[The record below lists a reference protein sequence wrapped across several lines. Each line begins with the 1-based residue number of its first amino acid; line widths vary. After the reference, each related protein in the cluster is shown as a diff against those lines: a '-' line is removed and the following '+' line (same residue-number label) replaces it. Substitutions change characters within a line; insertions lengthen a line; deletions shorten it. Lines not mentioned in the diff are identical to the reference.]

1 MGMEAAMTEP
11 AQPSS
16 RWRNVLFSVPRL
28 NIVGIVAIVIA
39 ASLIAIHNLHH
50 DNSPNQILNVSYD
63 PTRELY
69 AALDK
74 TFVGQFRRQTGVTVE
89 VKQSHGGSGRQASEI
104 INGHEKAD
112 VVSLALPSDV
122 DALRKR
128 GLIAPNWQK
137 RLPNH
142 SVPYT
147 STIVFVV
154 HKDNPLGIHDW
165 PDLIKDDV
173 EIVSPNPRTSGN
185 GKLSVLA
192 AWGSVK
198 PPGGSDAQAA
208 DFVRALLGHVVAADA
223 GARGSAISFA
233 VEKIG
238 DVHLTWE
245 NEALREVAENKDELQ
260 IVYPPVSIRAE
271 PAVAWVDANLPNKNI
286 ASYANAYLEYLY
298 TDAAQETAAQYGYR
312 PIKPEILAKHADR
325 LPPIN
330 LFPITAIAQS
340 WYDAQEKFF
349 GSNGIYDVVSSAPA
363 RVASAHPRRKTKTP

>member
-1 MGMEAAMTEP
+1 MTEP
-11 AQPSS
+11 TQQPS
-16 RWRNVLFSVPRL
+16 RWRRALSSVAPLNVLGL
-28 NIVGIVAIVIA
+28 TAIVVA
-39 ASLIAIHNLHH
+39 AGLIWFHNSRH
-50 DNSPNQILNVSYD
+50 DTFPNQILNVSYD

-74 TFVGQFRRQTGVTVE
+74 TFVDDFRRRTGVTVE
-89 VKQSHGGSGRQASEI
+89 VKQSHGGSGRQASEVI
-104 INGHEKAD
+104 KGHEKAD

-128 GLIAPNWQK
+128 GLIAPDWQK

-173 EIVSPNPRTSGN
+173 EIVNPDPRTSGN

-192 AWGSVK
+192 AWGSVTTR
-198 PPGGSDAQAA
+198 GGSEQEASDYL
-208 DFVRALLGHVVAADA
+208 RALLSHVKVADP
-223 GARGSAISFA
+223 GARSAAISYS
-233 VEKIG
+233 VEKVG

-245 NEALREVAENKDELQ
+245 NEALREVAENKDEFE
-260 IVYPPVSIRAE
+260 IVYPPTSILAE
-271 PAVAWVDANLPNKNI
+271 PAVAWVDANLKDKKI
-286 ASYANAYLEYLY
+286 ASYAKAYLEYLY
-298 TDAAQETAAQYGYR
+298 TDAAQETVAKYGYR
-312 PIKPEILAKHADR
+312 PLKPEILAKHKDR
-325 LPPIN
+325 LPAIN
-330 LFPITAIAQS
+330 LFPITAVAKS

-363 RVASAHPRRKTKTP
+363 RVASAHTRKTTP

>member
-1 MGMEAAMTEP
+1 MTEP
-11 AQPSS
+11 TEPSARRRKLPFS
-16 RWRNVLFSVPRL
+16 INRLNVL
-28 NIVGIVAIVIA
+28 GIVAIIVA
-39 ASLIAIHNLHH
+39 ATLIGVHNLHH
-50 DNSPNQILNVSYD
+50 DKSPNQLLNVSYD

-74 TFVGQFRRQTGVTVE
+74 TFVDQFRRQTGVTVE
-89 VKQSHGGSGRQASEI
+89 VKQSHGGSGRQAAEV

-128 GLIAPNWQK
+128 GLIAPGWQK

-173 EIVSPNPRTSGN
+173 EVVSPNPRTSGN

-192 AWGSVK
+192 AWGSVTTR
-198 PPGGSDAQAA
+198 GGSDQEAA
-208 DFVRALLGHVVAADA
+208 DYVRALLSHVKVADS
-223 GARGSAISFA
+223 GARGAAISYS

-245 NEALREVAENKDELQ
+245 NEALREVAESKDEFQ
-260 IVYPPVSIRAE
+260 IVYPPVSILAE
-271 PAVAWVDANLPNKNI
+271 PAVAWVDANVKDKKI
-286 ASYANAYLEYLY
+286 ASYAKSYLEYLY
-298 TDAAQETAAQYGYR
+298 TDAAQETVAQYGYR
-312 PIKPEILAKHADR
+312 PLKPQILAKHTDR

-330 LFPITAIAQS
+330 LFPITAIAKS

>member
-1 MGMEAAMTEP
+1 MTEP
-11 AQPSS
+11 APPAK
-16 RWRNVLFSVPRL
+16 RRGKLPFSVSRI
-28 NIVGIVAIVIA
+28 NILGIVAIVVA
-39 ASLIAIHNLHH
+39 ASLLAVHNLHH

-69 AALDK
+69 AAIDK
-74 TFVGQFRRQTGVTVE
+74 TFVDEFRKKTGVTVE
-89 VKQSHGGSGRQASEI
+89 VKQSHGGSGRQATEVI
-104 INGHEKAD
+104 KGHEKAN

-128 GLIAPNWQK
+128 GLIASDWQN

-154 HKDNPLGIHDW
+154 EKDNPLGIHDW
-165 PDLIKDDV
+165 PDLIKDGVD
-173 EIVSPNPRTSGN
+173 IINPNPRTSGN
-185 GKLSVLA
+185 GKLTVLA
-192 AWGSVK
+192 AWGSVTTR
-198 PPGGSDAQAA
+198 GGSEQEASDY
-208 DFVRALLGHVVAADA
+208 VRALLSHVKVADS
-223 GARGSAISFA
+223 GARGAATTFST
-233 VEKIG
+233 EKIG

-245 NEALREVAENKDELQ
+245 NEALREVAENKDQFE
-260 IVYPPVSIRAE
+260 IVYPPVSILAE
-271 PAVAWVDANLPNKNI
+271 PAVTWVDANLKDKKL
-286 ASYANAYLEYLY
+286 ASYAKSYLEYLY
-298 TDAAQETAAQYGYR
+298 TDPAQETVAQYGYR
-312 PIKPEILAKHADR
+312 PLKPEILAKHADR

-330 LFPITAIAQS
+330 LFPITAIAKS

>member
-1 MGMEAAMTEP
+1 MTESAPP
-11 AQPSS
+11 AKHRGKLP
-16 RWRNVLFSVPRL
+16 LSVSRL
-28 NIVGIVAIVIA
+28 NILGIVAIVVA
-39 ASLIAIHNLHH
+39 GSLLAFHNLHR

-69 AALDK
+69 AAIDK
-74 TFVGQFRRQTGVTVE
+74 TFVDQFRRQTGVTVE
-89 VKQSHGGSGRQASEI
+89 VKQSHGGSGRQASEVI
-104 INGHEKAD
+104 KGHEKAE

-128 GLIAPNWQK
+128 GLIASDWQK

-154 HKDNPLGIHDW
+154 QKDNPLGIHDW
-165 PDLIKDDV
+165 ADLIKDGV

-192 AWGSVK
+192 AWGSVTTR
-198 PPGGSDAQAA
+198 GGSEQDAT
-208 DFVRALLGHVVAADA
+208 DYVRALLSHVKVADT
-223 GARGSAISFA
+223 GARGAAISFS

-245 NEALREVAENKDELQ
+245 NEALREVAENQDEFQ
-260 IVYPPVSIRAE
+260 IVYPPVSILAE
-271 PAVAWVDANLPNKNI
+271 PAVAWVDANLKDKKL
-286 ASYANAYLEYLY
+286 ASYAKSYLEYLY
-298 TDAAQETAAQYGYR
+298 TDAAQETVAQYGYR
-312 PIKPEILAKHADR
+312 PLKPEILAKHADR

-330 LFPITAIAQS
+330 LFPITAIAKS

-349 GSNGIYDVVSSAPA
+349 GTNGIYDVVSSAPA